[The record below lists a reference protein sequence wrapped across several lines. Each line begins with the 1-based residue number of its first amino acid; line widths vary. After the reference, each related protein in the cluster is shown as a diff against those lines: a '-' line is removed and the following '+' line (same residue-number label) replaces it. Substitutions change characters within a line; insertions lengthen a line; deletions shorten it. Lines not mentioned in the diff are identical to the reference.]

1 MDYSP
6 AGTPPIA
13 GSQETASPY
22 WLGIERKWWVLITV
36 GIGGLAGALDLTI
49 VNTVLPV
56 IQESFGAQM
65 SSIEWVVL
73 SFLLTISIFL
83 LTFGRMGDVF
93 GHKYV
98 YNVGLLV
105 FTAGSVL
112 CGVSRSEL
120 FLISFRAFQGIG
132 AAMISATAMAII
144 TWTFPQRQRGQ
155 AVGLM
160 VMMTYVGI
168 SFGPALGGYLTD
180 QLGWRSIFFVNLP
193 IGALAA
199 IMAALVIPRYAP
211 GKKRESFDVVGAF
224 ALLVGLGSLMLALSK
239 GQDLGWNSA
248 PIIVLFVL
256 AIASI
261 VIFLRIESSVRFPM
275 LDLGLFS
282 SRLFTA
288 ASVSACLN
296 YLCVFSSLFLL
307 PFYLVQGRGFNPGFA
322 GILITAQ
329 PATMI
334 VIAPLSG
341 YFSDRI
347 GSRLL
352 ATAGMVF
359 VAAGMFAYGTLGSQ
373 SSEPSILLALVL
385 TGIGNGLFVSPN
397 SSAIMGSAARHRQ
410 GIAAGMVATARNL
423 GMVLGV
429 AISGAILSTQL
440 ALQTAATGDPR
451 EAFFGA
457 LRFTFMSIGFIAI
470 SGAITSLVRGAPP
483 VAAQTEAASVQ

>member
-1 MDYSP
+1 MNHDP
-6 AGTPPIA
+6 TRVLPIPDD
-13 GSQETASPY
+13 QETASRY

-36 GIGGLAGALDLTI
+36 GIGGLAGALDLTV

-56 IQESFGAQM
+56 IRESFGAQM
-65 SSIEWVVL
+65 SSIEWVVM
-73 SFLLTISIFL
+73 SYLLTISIFL
-83 LTFGRMGDVF
+83 LTFGRMGDIF
-93 GHKYV
+93 GHKHV
-98 YNVGLLV
+98 YYVGLVV

-112 CGVSRSEL
+112 CGISRSEI
-120 FLISFRAFQGIG
+120 FLIGFRAFQGIG
-132 AAMISATAMAII
+132 AAMISANAMAIL
-144 TWTFPQRQRGQ
+144 TWTFPQKQRGQ
-155 AVGLM
+155 AVGLL

-168 SFGPALGGYLTD
+168 AFGPALGGYLTD

-193 IGALAA
+193 IGTLAA
-199 IMAALVIPRYAP
+199 IMAFFVIPRHALSE
-211 GKKRESFDVVGAF
+211 KRESFDVLGAS
-224 ALLVGLGSLMLALSK
+224 ALVVGLGSLMFALSK
-239 GQDLGWNSA
+239 GQDLAWTSA
-248 PIIVLFVL
+248 PIIGLFVV
-256 AIASI
+256 AMASI
-261 VIFLRIESSVRFPM
+261 AIFLKIESAVRFPM

-282 SRLFTA
+282 SRLFTSA
-288 ASVSACLN
+288 TVSACLN

-307 PFYLVQGRGFNPGFA
+307 PFYLVQGRGFTPGSA

-329 PATMI
+329 PATMM

-352 ATAGMVF
+352 STTGMVF
-359 VAAGMFAYGTLGSQ
+359 VAAGMFAYSKLGAQ
-373 SSEPSILLALVL
+373 SSEPSMLLSLVL

-397 SSAIMGSAARHRQ
+397 SSAIMGSAPRHRQ

-457 LRFTFMSIGFIAI
+457 VRFTFMSIGFIAI
-470 SGAITSLVRGAPP
+470 AAAVTSSIRGAPP
-483 VAAQTEAASVQ
+483 VAAQTEAASAQ